1 MRRKMWADLLP
12 PREPLLKANNVTT
25 VKTGGITAWEQNLKN
40 TQEFPKVLKRVLKSD
55 LVASLERVKTDRAA
69 ATDIFLHQLHL
80 QSLHRRS
87 RQKNERVQEW
97 ESTSLSVGGMGGAPP
112 SCPSS
117 SWAFSEQQF

>member
-1 MRRKMWADLLP
+1 MWADLLP

-40 TQEFPKVLKRVLKSD
+40 TQEFPKVLKSD

-69 ATDIFLHQLHL
+69 AADIFLHQLHL

-87 RQKNERVQEW
+87 GQ
-97 ESTSLSVGGMGGAPP
+97 
-112 SCPSS
+112 
-117 SWAFSEQQF
+117 

>member
-1 MRRKMWADLLP
+1 MWADLLP

-69 ATDIFLHQLHL
+69 AADIFLHQLHL

-87 RQKNERVQEW
+87 RQKNGRVQEW
-97 ESTSLSVGGMGGAPP
+97 ESTSLSVGGMGGTPP